1 MVPVQLYALR
11 EVINLGTCLED
22 GAGRAFRMGSLGTKL
37 IFLGA
42 TKLYF
47 RCFVFFCFFF
57 FLTICEMLL
66 FIFLVSLQ
74 LILQLIGD
82 LKFFLEFCS
91 SNSISS
97 LFRPKRIFI
106 L

>member
-1 MVPVQLYALR
+1 MVPVQLYALQ

-57 FLTICEMLL
+57 FLQYVKCFFSYFLL
-66 FIFLVSLQ
+66 V
-74 LILQLIGD
+74 
-82 LKFFLEFCS
+82 CS
-91 SNSISS
+91 
-97 LFRPKRIFI
+97 
-106 L
+106 